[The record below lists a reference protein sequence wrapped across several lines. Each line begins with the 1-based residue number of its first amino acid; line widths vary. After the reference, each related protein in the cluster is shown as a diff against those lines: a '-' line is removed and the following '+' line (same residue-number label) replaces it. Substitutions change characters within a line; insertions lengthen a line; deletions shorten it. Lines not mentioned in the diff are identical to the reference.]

1 MVKTPSNV
9 STMHKDFASI
19 VNFEII
25 PKEAL
30 YDWVVVPVLGVSNA
44 EELYMQ
50 EVQDD
55 VSDLSLVLGDAANSD
70 QQSDDGLDE
79 SYVPPSEEENSID

>member
-30 YDWVVVPVLGVSNA
+30 YDWVVVPVLGVSSA

-55 VSDLSLVLGDAANSD
+55 VSDLSLLLGDAANSD